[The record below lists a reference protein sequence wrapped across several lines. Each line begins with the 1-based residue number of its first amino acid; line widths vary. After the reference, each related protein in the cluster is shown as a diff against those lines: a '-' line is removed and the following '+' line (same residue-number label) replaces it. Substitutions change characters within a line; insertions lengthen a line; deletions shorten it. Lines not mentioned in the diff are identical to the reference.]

1 LGAAVQDHRF
11 TQNRWIGNQE
21 VAEMSEQYIEQRN
34 GGYYIKDTR
43 ISLDSVVYAY
53 LNGLSPENIVE
64 SFPLLT
70 LEQVNGGIAYYE
82 AHRQEIDR
90 YLKESEAEFEIL
102 RQTTREANPALH
114 KKLEE
119 ARVQLEVEPRS

>member
-1 LGAAVQDHRF
+1 MND
-11 TQNRWIGNQE
+11 
-21 VAEMSEQYIEQRN
+21 QYIEQRN

-53 LNGLSPENIVE
+53 LSGASPEHIVE

-82 AHRQEIDR
+82 AHREAIDR
-90 YLKESEAEFEIL
+90 YLKDSETEFETL
-102 RQTTREANPALH
+102 RQTTRVANPTLR

-119 ARVQLEVEPRS
+119 ARAQLEVEPRS

>member
-1 LGAAVQDHRF
+1 MQERRSTKSGC
-11 TQNRWIGNQE
+11 ISNQE
-21 VAEMSEQYIEQRN
+21 VARMNDQHIEQRN
-34 GGYYIKDTR
+34 GGYYIKGTR

-82 AHRQEIDR
+82 AHREEIDR

-102 RQTTREANPALH
+102 RQATREANPALR

-119 ARVQLEVEPRS
+119 ARAQLEAEQRS